1 MLSDGFRAAISQFE
15 IAVLTRGRVGGVERL
30 EKYRLAMLL
39 LDAVDEAG
47 VRMWVN
53 YVPTH
58 INVAD
63 EPSRSEDYSDR
74 RLCPELF
81 LWLWSLFGPFEL
93 DWMSSHAA
101 RQFGPDGKAVPYFS
115 RFPDLGCEGFPLH
128 TQNVADR
135 RRYCYPNSA
144 MTKAVCKFALEQRA
158 NVVLVLELTPQ
169 PYPVWRGLIEHEVVK
184 RVTLPITYCQRRSK
198 TGWVSTGGTPVEA
211 ILLQF

>member
-1 MLSDGFRAAISQFE
+1 
-15 IAVLTRGRVGGVERL
+15 
-30 EKYRLAMLL
+30 MLL

-47 VRMWVN
+47 VRMWVS

-74 RLCPELF
+74 RLCPGLF

-93 DWMSSHAA
+93 DWMSSYAA

-135 RRYCYPNSA
+135 RGYCYPNSA
-144 MTKAVCKFALEQRA
+144 MTKAVCKFALEQKA

-198 TGWVSTGGTPVEA
+198 TGWVSTEGTPVEA